1 MYDEQGRSLSV
12 RFFFTLNYQSPRLG
26 TDLAKTNIEYSICN
40 MTNVKLKTTKTSYT
54 ILRRI
59 TVWHTGRY
67 MEVLRCAVPFFDFS
81 AEISRELVVI
91 S

>member
-1 MYDEQGRSLSV
+1 
-12 RFFFTLNYQSPRLG
+12 
-26 TDLAKTNIEYSICN
+26 

-67 MEVLRCAVPFFDFS
+67 MEVLRCVVPFFDFS